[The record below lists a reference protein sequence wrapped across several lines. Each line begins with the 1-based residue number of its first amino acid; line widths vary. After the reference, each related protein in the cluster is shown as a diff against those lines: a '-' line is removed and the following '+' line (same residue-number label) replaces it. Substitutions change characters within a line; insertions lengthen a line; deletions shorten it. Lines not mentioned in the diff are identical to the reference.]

1 MGESVRAHKELTGG
15 WAKAAQ
21 LPRPD
26 LSGLAIKDEH
36 LKRALLGQDFLV
48 VDGAMGTQ
56 LQERGLAGQI
66 PELLNFSHP
75 DDIAAIHKAYVDA
88 GAEVITTNTFGANRL
103 KLEGAASVED
113 VYRAAAECARA
124 VRQDGLD
131 GHRLQGDL
139 GRRAAHGSERGAEV
153 GKRAA

>member
-48 VDGAMGTQ
+48 VDGAMGAQ
-56 LQERGLAGQI
+56 LQERALPMGADPRVAQLA
-66 PELLNFSHP
+66 S

-113 VYRAAAECARA
+113 VYRAAAECAPPPALPISRA
-124 VRQDGLD
+124 MSA
-131 GHRLQGDL
+131 
-139 GRRAAHGSERGAEV
+139 RRARFWSRWEP
-153 GKRAA
+153 

>member
-56 LQERGLAGQI
+56 LQERGLADAGQI
-66 PELLNFSHP
+66 PSCSTSRIP
-75 DDIAAIHKAYVDA
+75 MISRPSI
-88 GAEVITTNTFGANRL
+88 RL
-103 KLEGAASVED
+103 MSMRVPRSSPRTRSVPTD
-113 VYRAAAECARA
+113 
-124 VRQDGLD
+124 
-131 GHRLQGDL
+131 
-139 GRRAAHGSERGAEV
+139 
-153 GKRAA
+153 

>member
-1 MGESVRAHKELTGG
+1 MGDSGCAHKELTGG

-21 LPRPD
+21 LPQPD

-56 LQERGLAGQI
+56 LQERGLADAGQI

-103 KLEGAASVED
+103 KLEGAASVE
-113 VYRAAAECARA
+113 
-124 VRQDGLD
+124 
-131 GHRLQGDL
+131 
-139 GRRAAHGSERGAEV
+139 
-153 GKRAA
+153 

>member
-1 MGESVRAHKELTGG
+1 MGDSVCAHKELTGG

-26 LSGLAIKDEH
+26 LSGLAIKDGH

-56 LQERGLAGQI
+56 LQERGLADAGQI
-66 PELLNFSHP
+66 PEMLNFSHP

-88 GAEVITTNTFGANRL
+88 GAEVITTNTFGANATQAGRCRERSRTCIVRL
-103 KLEGAASVED
+103 PNAPAPPALPISRAMSV
-113 VYRAAAECARA
+113 
-124 VRQDGLD
+124 
-131 GHRLQGDL
+131 
-139 GRRAAHGSERGAEV
+139 RRARFWSRWEP
-153 GKRAA
+153 

>member
-56 LQERGLAGQI
+56 LQERGLADAGQI

-124 VRQDGLD
+124 AGAPYIRGRCRSDGRAFGAD
-131 GHRLQGDL
+131 GNHEL
-139 GRRAAHGSERGAEV
+139 
-153 GKRAA
+153 